1 MREVLY
7 RSDIYV
13 FRRYPMSSFIGYPGL
28 SSSSF
33 CTHINFFYASSC
45 TSTARVF
52 RKKWREIFF
61 VLARKNFTSHAKS
74 KIFPRH
80 VFRDMNKEIFRT
92 QTI

>member
-1 MREVLY
+1 
-7 RSDIYV
+7 
-13 FRRYPMSSFIGYPGL
+13 MSSFIGYRGSPPL
-28 SSSSF
+28 SSSF
-33 CTHINFFYASSC
+33 YTHINFFCASFY
-45 TSTARVF
+45 TSAARVF

-61 VLARKNFTSHAKS
+61 VLARKNFTSRAKS

>member
-1 MREVLY
+1 
-7 RSDIYV
+7 
-13 FRRYPMSSFIGYPGL
+13 MSSFIGYPGLYPGL

-33 CTHINFFYASSC
+33 CTYINFFYASSC

-80 VFRDMNKEIFRT
+80 VFRDMNKE
-92 QTI
+92 